1 MAVGNVEI
9 INNAAFSRS
18 VMQTPPPATS
28 VLWCYFGQDLAH
40 SQNLVGPP
48 LVNVGTGPVYPPANN
63 YASITAGSAGLT
75 TTIADVAGSFTLL
88 FVARTQGTTGLTN
101 CISNFSVSPN
111 AGVRTRLGNGPGL
124 DAFIPSSGVSLPAMV
139 IPDGTMQFKC
149 YAVTRQVN
157 VDATMYA
164 LTDNLS
170 FTSAGAATRALGTQ
184 PWMIGANP
192 AGQDQTTQLDIA
204 FAGIL
209 QSYHDATAVARLYQS
224 VKQTLALRG
233 VPV

>member
-1 MAVGNVEI
+1 MVGNVAI

-28 VLWCYFGQDLAH
+28 ALWCYFGKDLAS

-63 YASITAGSAGLT
+63 YASITAGTAGLT

-88 FVARTQGTTGLTN
+88 FAVRTQASTGLTN
-101 CISNFSVSPN
+101 CISNLSTGPS

-124 DAFIPSSGVSLPAMV
+124 DAFVPGSGTTLPALAV
-139 IPDGTMQFKC
+139 PDGTMSFKA
-149 YAVTRQVN
+149 YALTRQVS

-164 LTDNLS
+164 LTDGLS
-170 FTSAGAATRALGTQ
+170 FTSAGVSTRTLGTS
-184 PWMIGANP
+184 PWMIGESP
-192 AGQDQTTQLDIA
+192 AGTDQSTQLDIA

-209 QSYHDATAVARLYQS
+209 YSYHDADGVARLYQS
-224 VKQTLALRG
+224 IKQTLALRG